1 MQRLQFEKFI
11 KNFKEIFD
19 ESVSKQ
25 LVIWLLETDIEF
37 PEGAILLIEQ
47 YDNYSSRNHDR

>member
-11 KNFKEIFD
+11 KNFNERFD
-19 ESVSKQ
+19 ENVSKQ
-25 LVIWLLETDIEF
+25 LVIWLLETDMEF

-47 YDNYSSRNHDR
+47 YDNYS

>member
-11 KNFKEIFD
+11 KNFNEIFD

-37 PEGAILLIEQ
+37 LEGAILLIQQ
-47 YDNYSSRNHDR
+47 YDNYS